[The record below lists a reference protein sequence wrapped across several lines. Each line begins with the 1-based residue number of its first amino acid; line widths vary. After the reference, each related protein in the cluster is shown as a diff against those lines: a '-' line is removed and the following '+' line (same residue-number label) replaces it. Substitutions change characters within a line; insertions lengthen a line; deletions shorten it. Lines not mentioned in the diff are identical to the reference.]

1 MSSLQQ
7 TAYNAILGALVGDAL
22 GVPFE
27 FKPGHDIPP
36 AETIEMVMPYDYPKT
51 YSGVPYG
58 VWSDDGS
65 LTLCLLESLLKH
77 KGEFVRTDFENLVS
91 SWYYEGRH
99 QYGGRPFDCGGAI
112 RHAIVSE
119 YGAKQPL
126 SNSAG
131 NGSLMRT
138 LPVALV
144 GAIYNQS
151 QECIAQNAFEQSLT
165 THANLLPAAC
175 CVIHTLLAHQLIQT
189 PAISIQDSLGD
200 AFAAAATIGK
210 RIGGEALLGAIN
222 AVCAYKVSEIP
233 NGSGHA
239 ANSFWSA
246 VSSLT
251 HGDSYRE
258 VVRYAISL
266 GNDTDTTACIAG
278 GLAGIIWGIGDEK
291 GIPLQWANE
300 LKMPARSI
308 GILDALMSS
317 DN

>member
-1 MSSLQQ
+1 MHSLHQ
-7 TAYNAILGALVGDAL
+7 TAYNGIVGALVGDAL

-36 AETIEMVMPYDYPKT
+36 GEKIEMVMPHGYPKT
-51 YSGVPYG
+51 YSGIPYG

-65 LTLCLLESLLKH
+65 LTLCLLESLLNH
-77 KGEFVRTDFENLVS
+77 KGVFVRTDFEDLVS
-91 SWYYEGRH
+91 SWYYKGRH

-119 YGAKQPL
+119 YGAKRPL

-144 GAIYNQS
+144 GALYGQS
-151 QECIAQNAFEQSLT
+151 QECIAKNAFEQSVT

-175 CVIHTLLAHQLIQT
+175 CVIYALLAHQLVQN
-189 PAISIQDSLGD
+189 PATNLQDNLD
-200 AFAAAATIGK
+200 KAIAAALDISGGVGGK
-210 RIGGEALLGAIN
+210 DLLGSIY
-222 AVCAYKVSEIP
+222 AVCAYKTSEIP
-233 NGSGHA
+233 NGNGHA

-246 VSSLT
+246 ISSLN
-251 HGDSYRE
+251 HGSNYRE

-291 GIPLQWANE
+291 GIPLQWVSD

-308 GILDALMSS
+308 VILDALVSS
-317 DN
+317 GS